1 MPRLDQA
8 AKRAEQL
15 SEMMLKMAAVS
26 GYSSSKG
33 AGGRRTWLRRQGP
46 YAKRRG
52 ELEPAPREVPL
63 EAREPP
69 ESVDETGERNPPP
82 SEEPREEA
90 TQRPWYQRWFEG

>member
-52 ELEPAPREVPL
+52 ELEPAREVPL